1 MDLTEFRQ
9 LFPEYGDMDDATLQQ
24 RIQNLTPAA
33 QAEIDRRRAAQ
44 PQFDLVPQPPPQP
57 TIQPGTGSGWTG
69 LLNDAMGLVKATG
82 TGLVEGAYDLAT
94 LPLTAAEFSD
104 RVTHWI
110 APDGTPD
117 PADNPIYDWRQD
129 TRENISGAL
138 YQPQNTVEEY
148 LRTIGTMVP
157 GAAAVPGRLAGN
169 LARYAIAPG
178 VASEAA
184 GQLTEGT
191 ALEPY
196 ARMAGAMLG
205 GGAGMLTHSPSAS
218 MAGLNASSGTT
229 QTLAAALRGTGMSEA
244 DWARATALMDQSQ
257 ASVPLTWAEAIA
269 QATNGRVDMG
279 LIQRAV
285 ERVGG
290 GAAEMAAFMSR
301 RAPATAYAMDQI
313 APTIGP
319 AVQPTRLGQ
328 GMADAATDEIQW
340 VRDQINAVTRGD
352 YNLAAPDVVPAEVF
366 DRLAQSAVFRDALQK
381 VRLDPVFTDLVGGR
395 PNNSVAVFDAVAKY
409 MDESAARA
417 LTAAQSGGTGNLTRP
432 AIIGSRA
439 GDVRDAAREASPA
452 YLRATSTQADL
463 RGNVLRP
470 IEGSPMGAI
479 AGTENAGQQMAAVF
493 PRNPLPLAS
502 QEVGDTIG
510 AIAARSPEMAQA
522 FVRSHIER
530 TFDEATA
537 SLQGGPNQFGG
548 AGFAAA
554 IMGNREQAR
563 SLEAAIRALP
573 DGDIRWEG
581 FRQLL
586 DVFEATGRRLPRGSD
601 TSFNTRVLGNLAG
614 GGPVGTAVSL
624 AASPGRALTVV
635 GDFVERLR
643 FGRNSAELARILTD
657 PASGPALQRLAQ
669 GGPLNDMAAVAATL
683 LNQGSHGFLTAYDGA
698 GENAG
703 LAAAPTLGRLV
714 PQLP

>member
-1 MDLTEFRQ
+1 MDPNEFRR
-9 LFPEYGDMDDATLQQ
+9 LFPEYDRDDEATTLR
-24 RIQNLTPAA
+24 RIQDLTP
-33 QAEIDRRRAAQ
+33 QMMQEVERRRAAQ
-44 PQFDLVPQPPPQP
+44 PQFDLVPQPPPQS

-69 LLNDAMGLVKATG
+69 LLNDAMGLGKSLG
-82 TGLVEGAYDLAT
+82 TGMVEGAWDLVR
-94 LPLTAAEFSD
+94 LPFTAAELSD
-104 RVTHWI
+104 SVMHRI
-110 APDGTPD
+110 APDDVPD
-117 PADNPIYDWRQD
+117 PADNPVYGWFRD

-138 YQPQNTVEEY
+138 YQPQNTFEEY
-148 LRTIGTMVP
+148 ARTIGTMVP
-157 GAAAVPGRLAGN
+157 GAVAIPGSIPGN
-169 LARYAIAPG
+169 LVRYGVLPG

-184 GQLTEGT
+184 GQMTEGT
-191 ALEPY
+191 AFEPY
-196 ARMAGAMLG
+196 ARMAGAILG
-205 GGAGMLTHSPSAS
+205 GTAGMATHSPSAS
-218 MAGLNASSGTT
+218 MAGLNASSGTA
-229 QTLAAALRGTGMSEA
+229 QTLAAALRGTGMTDA
-244 DWARATALMDQSQ
+244 DWSRATALMQQSQ
-257 ASVPLTWAEAIA
+257 ATVPLTWAEAIA

-290 GAAEMAAFMSR
+290 GANEMAAFMSR
-301 RAPATAYAMDQI
+301 RAPATSYAMDQM

-328 GMADAATDEIQW
+328 GMADVAGSEIQW
-340 VRDQINAVTRGD
+340 IRDQINATTRSD
-352 YNLAAPDVVPAEVF
+352 YLRANADTISIAEF
-366 DRLAQSAVFRDALQK
+366 DQLAQSAVFRQALRA
-381 VRLDPVFTDLVGGR
+381 VRTDPVFRDLIGNA
-395 PNNSVAVFDAVAKY
+395 PDNSVQVLDAVKKWL
-409 MDESAARA
+409 DEAGARA
-417 LTAAQSGGTGNLTRP
+417 TTAAQSGGTGNLTRP
-432 AIIGSRA
+432 AVLGSRA
-439 GDVRDAAREASPA
+439 TDVGDAARAASPD

-463 RGNVLRP
+463 RQNVLRP
-470 IEGSPMGAI
+470 IEGGPMGAI
-479 AGTENAGQQMAAVF
+479 AGTENAGQQMGAVF

-563 SLEAAIRALP
+563 SLEAAMRALP

-624 AASPGRALTVV
+624 AASPTRALSVV
-635 GDFVERLR
+635 GDFVEGLR
-643 FGRNSAELARILTD
+643 FRRNSADLARILTD

-669 GGPLNDMAAVAATL
+669 GGPLNDMAAVAAIL
-683 LNQGSHGFLTAYDGA
+683 LNQSGMGRLTAYDGA
-698 GENAG
+698 GERG
-703 LAAAPTLGRLV
+703 LPAPTLGSLV
-714 PQLP
+714 PAPL